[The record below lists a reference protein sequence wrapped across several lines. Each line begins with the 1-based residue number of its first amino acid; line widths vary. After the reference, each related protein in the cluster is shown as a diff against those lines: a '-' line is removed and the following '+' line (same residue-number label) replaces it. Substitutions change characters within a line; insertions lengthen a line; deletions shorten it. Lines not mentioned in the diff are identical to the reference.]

1 MPTKA
6 HHRYESCRQDF
17 ERLNNIEHALASVQ
31 HFDHRIIRE
40 EAHREASQSGAS
52 STPLKKVHRPFYAVV
67 LAQQEKNKKDKMLRE
82 RVSREKRQEQQ
93 RQDKRDEYLN
103 KAMHQRRPPPSM
115 SKQHRNKK
123 SMSSAFMQ
131 FMRPISSAFTSETTS
146 YHGPKRT
153 PAELDFS
160 PSGKPTLVLSVVDAR
175 VHQFINTERSFTFQ
189 LDTEDGGHYLL
200 QAIDKADM
208 KKWIDTIEKVSKN
221 AAKRRLTYLGQ
232 NSNAQMSE
240 HLLAPGSVSRD
251 PRAVFGVDLG
261 FLLQR
266 EARDGEVQPGAIPSV
281 IERLLEEV
289 DKRGLTEI
297 GICKC
302 SYDYKSLWTDLVR
315 RPCCWCPFGGK
326 HSQGSL
332 ESRLAFVYVC
342 TFDAN

>member
-261 FLLQR
+261 FLIQR

-289 DKRGLTEI
+289 DKRGLLR
-297 GICKC
+297 
-302 SYDYKSLWTDLVR
+302 S
-315 RPCCWCPFGGK
+315 
-326 HSQGSL
+326 
-332 ESRLAFVYVC
+332 VYVSVL
-342 TFDAN
+342 TTTRVYGLI